1 MVRRDGNWLCKSEYN
16 VSNFTLHTN
25 CLYIVSLATRKS
37 LEDPYHHSALPKRA
51 IIGNW
56 NHLIRMME
64 FFRGERPTRQRHHQR
79 KTNVMFGG
87 VTAIKRSSNS
97 MPSKYKLIVVRVLNG
112 LYPKFNWTWPRW
124 MMEMMLRIVVMS
136 LSLRY
141 VYTYTSDGG
150 VDGQTD
156 VLTWRQFSDGY

>member
-1 MVRRDGNWLCKSEYN
+1 MVNGNAR
-16 VSNFTLHTN
+16 VSTMCPITHYKQIVYSFTIYGNTR
-25 CLYIVSLATRKS
+25 ISLGA
-37 LEDPYHHSALPKRA
+37 PHHHSVLPKKSNYWKLEPFNPND
-51 IIGNW
+51 GVVS
-56 NHLIRMME
+56 
-64 FFRGERPTRQRHHQR
+64 GKRPTRPRHNQR

-87 VTAIKRSSNS
+87 ITAIKRSSNS
-97 MPSKYKLIVVRVLNG
+97 MPSKYKLIFVRVLNG

-136 LSLRY
+136 WGLRC
-141 VYTYTSDGG
+141 TSERG

>member
-1 MVRRDGNWLCKSEYN
+1 MINGNVDKSEYN
-16 VSNFTLHTN
+16 VSNYTLQTN
-25 CLYIVSLATRKS
+25 CLYIVLLCTRKS
-37 LEDPYHHSALPKRA
+37 LEDPHHHSVLPKRA

-64 FFRGERPTRQRHHQR
+64 LFRGERPTRPRHHQR

-87 VTAIKRSSNS
+87 ITAIKRSSNS

-124 MMEMMLRIVVMS
+124 MMEMMLRIVIMN
-136 LSLRY
+136 LGLR
-141 VYTYTSDGG
+141 YTYTSERGFDGK
-150 VDGQTD
+150 TD